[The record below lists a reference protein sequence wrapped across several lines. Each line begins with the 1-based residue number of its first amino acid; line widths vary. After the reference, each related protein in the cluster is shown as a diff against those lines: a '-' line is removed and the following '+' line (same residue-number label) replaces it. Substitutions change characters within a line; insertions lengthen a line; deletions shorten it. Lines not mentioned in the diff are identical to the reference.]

1 MKLSER
7 LLQLRRE
14 REVSQ
19 IELAETLN
27 VSRQAVSRW
36 ETGQST
42 PSAEKLQFLAEFYG
56 VTLDELFCSVEK
68 KQNPQEQNPTPQTA
82 EEKRKRKW
90 IYLCAAAVV
99 IVLVVAVLIAAIGHN
114 EEVKEPVSIDDIQ
127 GIVIDPDEIMEEE
140 FELIE

>member
-99 IVLVVAVLIAAIGHN
+99 VMLLIAVLIAAIGHKEN
-114 EEVKEPVSIDDIQ
+114 VKEPIHIDDIQ
-127 GIVIDPDEIMEEE
+127 GVVIETDGTFE
-140 FELIE
+140 FERE

>member
-36 ETGQST
+36 ETGLAA
-42 PSAEKLQFLAEFYG
+42 PSLDKLQFLAEFYG

-90 IYLCAAAVV
+90 IYLCAAA
-99 IVLVVAVLIAAIGHN
+99 LVVMLLIAVLIAVIDHKANNEDVKDPTPIG
-114 EEVKEPVSIDDIQ
+114 ELE
-127 GIVIDPDEIMEEE
+127 GIVIETDRTQDI
-140 FELIE
+140 ELE

>member
-56 VTLDELFCSVEK
+56 VTLDELFYSV
-68 KQNPQEQNPTPQTA
+68 
-82 EEKRKRKW
+82 
-90 IYLCAAAVV
+90 
-99 IVLVVAVLIAAIGHN
+99 
-114 EEVKEPVSIDDIQ
+114 
-127 GIVIDPDEIMEEE
+127 
-140 FELIE
+140 

>member
-19 IELAETLN
+19 IELAEALN

-56 VTLDELFCSVEK
+56 VTLDELFFSVEK
-68 KQNPQEQNPTPQTA
+68 KQKPQEQNPTPQTA
-82 EEKRKRKW
+82 EEKHKRKW

-99 IVLVVAVLIAAIGHN
+99 VMLLIAVLIAAIGHKANN
-114 EEVKEPVSIDDIQ
+114 EDVKEPTPIGELE
-127 GIVIDPDEIMEEE
+127 GIVIETDRAQD
-140 FELIE
+140 FELK